1 MKTKVER
8 PKQAEAQTGRWKAF
22 RAQVRRLWRPVL
34 GHAVFCLGPFVD
46 LLIVEILNEKN
57 PFVNLSLKEWNMN
70 LALYLVIWVALWLA
84 TGRLRRTAR
93 AATGLLFAAGLV
105 NHYVLEFKGRVLF
118 PNDIVGWRTAANVV
132 GSYDL
137 SPDVYI
143 WGAIG
148 VLALYLLLVA
158 LLVPK
163 QEKRRYFH
171 IKWVNVLI
179 GAAAVGYVYAFFF
192 SSWLP
197 SAGIKTQQ
205 WKTQSNGWVLNF
217 SIALRY
223 SRVEKPDG
231 YSLETVEA
239 LTDSLADQDSAMTL
253 LDDPYTETDYEPDTV
268 DEESAAVTETLTV
281 TNDTSGT
288 QPLNILCIMDESF
301 ADLSI
306 FDLLTTDSDAVPFYH
321 SLTENTIK
329 GWMYSAV
336 TGGGTASVEYEFLTG
351 NSIAFLPLGT
361 VAYQLYVKDEMP
373 SLISW
378 ANALG
383 FETTT
388 FHPYESSGWNRVD
401 VYNKF
406 GADTQLYNTDVTD
419 PNYVRGY
426 ISDSCDFEVLESI
439 TSAEEGDKQ
448 FIFNVTMQNHGGYK
462 QTWYNLSRDVLL
474 TGSLTGV
481 SDYAEQYLALM
492 RETDRALEELIEYY
506 SSVDE
511 PTLIVFFGDHQGQL
525 SDWFYEKL
533 YGKDL
538 DDRTIVEVE
547 QQYVVP
553 FFIWANYDI
562 DEAQDV
568 MISTNYLGALLAQVS
583 NYPTTGYMDF
593 LANLYEEIPV
603 IGRVGYITAD
613 GTVVEDAEDLPEET
627 QDLLA
632 QYEMLSYYNLF
643 QRDEDIDNS
652 FFLLTTSGEE

>member
-1 MKTKVER
+1 MKTKTE
-8 PKQAEAQTGRWKAF
+8 KAPSN
-22 RAQVRRLWRPVL
+22 RGKRLLAQVRRLWRPVL
-34 GHAVFCLGPFVD
+34 GRVVFCLGPFVD
-46 LLIVEILNEKN
+46 LIIVEILNEKN
-57 PFVNLSLKEWNMN
+57 PFVNLNLKEWNMN

-148 VLALYLLLVA
+148 VLVLYLLLVA

-179 GAAAVGYVYAFFF
+179 GAAAAAYVYAFFF

-223 SRVEKPDG
+223 SRVEKPDD
-231 YSLETVEA
+231 YSLEAVEE
-239 LTDSLADQDSAMTL
+239 LTDSLSDQDSSMTL
-253 LDDPYTETDYEPDTV
+253 LDDPYTGTAYEPDTV
-268 DEESAAVTETLTV
+268 DEEGAAVTETLTV
-281 TNDTSGT
+281 TNDESGT
-288 QPLNILCIMDESF
+288 QPLNIICIMDESF

-361 VAYQLYVKDEMP
+361 VAYQLYVKDDMP

-406 GADTQLYNTDVTD
+406 GTDNQLYNTDVTD
-419 PNYVRGY
+419 PSYVRGY

-439 TSAEEGDKQ
+439 TGAEEGDKQ

-462 QTWYNLSRDVLL
+462 QSWYNLSRDVLL
-474 TGSLTGV
+474 TGSLSGV

-538 DDRTIVEVE
+538 DDRTIAEVE

-593 LANLYEEIPV
+593 LSNLYEELPV
-603 IGRVGYITAD
+603 VGRVGYITAD
-613 GTVVEDAEDLPEET
+613 GTVVEEAEDLPEET
-627 QDLLA
+627 QELLA

-652 FFLLTTSGEE
+652 FFLPDTTEEEADE

>member
-1 MKTKVER
+1 MKTE
-8 PKQAEAQTGRWKAF
+8 KAPSN
-22 RAQVRRLWRPVL
+22 RGKRLLAQVRRLWRPVL
-34 GHAVFCLGPFVD
+34 GRVVFCLGPFVD
-46 LLIVEILNEKN
+46 LIIVEILNEKN
-57 PFVNLSLKEWNMN
+57 PFANLNLKEWNMN

-93 AATGLLFAAGLV
+93 VATGLLFVAGLV

-143 WGAIG
+143 WGTIG
-148 VLALYLLLVA
+148 MLVLYLLLVA

-163 QEKRRYFH
+163 QENRRYFH
-171 IKWVNVLI
+171 IKWVNVFI

-223 SRVEKPDG
+223 SRVEKPDD
-231 YSLETVEA
+231 YSLEAVEE
-239 LTDSLADQDSAMTL
+239 LTDSLSGQDSSMTL
-253 LDDPYTETDYEPDTV
+253 LDDPYTGTTYEPDTV
-268 DEESAAVTETLTV
+268 DEEGAAVTETLTV
-281 TNDTSGT
+281 TNDESGT
-288 QPLNILCIMDESF
+288 QPLNIICIMDESF

-406 GADTQLYNTDVTD
+406 GTDNQLYNTDVTD
-419 PNYVRGY
+419 PSYVRGY

-439 TSAEEGDKQ
+439 TGTEEGDKQ

-462 QTWYNLSRDVLL
+462 QSWYNLSRDVLL
-474 TGSLTGV
+474 TGSLSGV

-538 DDRTIVEVE
+538 DDRTIAEVE

-568 MISTNYLGALLAQVS
+568 MISTNYLGALLGQVS

-593 LANLYEEIPV
+593 LSNLYEELPV
-603 IGRVGYITAD
+603 VGRVGYITAD
-613 GTVVEDAEDLPEET
+613 RTVVEEAEDLPEET
-627 QDLLA
+627 QELLA

-652 FFLLTTSGEE
+652 FFLPETGGESE

>member
-1 MKTKVER
+1 MKTKAKR
-8 PKQAEAQTGRWKAF
+8 PKQENAPNGRWKAF

-34 GHAVFCLGPFVD
+34 GRVVFCLGPFVD
-46 LLIVEILNEKN
+46 LIIVEILNEKN
-57 PFVNLSLKEWNMN
+57 PFSNLNLKEWAMN
-70 LALYLVIWVALWLA
+70 LALYLVIWAVLWLA

-93 AATGLLFAAGLV
+93 AATGVLFAAGLV

-179 GAAAVGYVYAFFF
+179 GAAAAGYVYAFFF
-192 SSWLP
+192 SPWLP
-197 SAGIKTQQ
+197 SEGIKTQQ

-231 YSLETVEA
+231 YSLEAVEE
-239 LTDSLADQDSAMTL
+239 LTESLSDQDSSMTL

-268 DEESAAVTETLTV
+268 DEEGAAVTETLTV
-281 TNDTSGT
+281 TNDASGT
-288 QPLNILCIMDESF
+288 QPLNIICIMDESF

-361 VAYQLYVKDEMP
+361 VAYQLYVKDDMP

-406 GADTQLYNTDVTD
+406 GTNTQLCNTDVTN
-419 PNYVRGY
+419 PSYVRGY

-462 QTWYNLSRDVLL
+462 QSWYNLSRDVLL

-506 SSVDE
+506 SGVDE

-533 YGKDL
+533 YGKEL
-538 DDRTIVEVE
+538 DDRTIAEVE

-568 MISTNYLGALLAQVS
+568 MISTNYLGALLGQVS

-593 LANLYEEIPV
+593 LASVYEELPV
-603 IGRVGYITAD
+603 VGRVGYITAD

-627 QDLLA
+627 QELLA

-643 QRDEDIDNS
+643 QRDEDIDNR
-652 FFLLTTSGEE
+652 FFLPQTDGEE